1 MDLYRSLTSRLID
14 GALDA
19 VSKTFGLMQVLT
31 FIVFVEALCLL
42 LRILSTVHMGCRMF
56 ATLFEDNYI

>member
-1 MDLYRSLTSRLID
+1 VDLYRSLTSRLID
-14 GALDA
+14 GTLDA

-42 LRILSTVHMGCRMF
+42 LRILSTVHMGC
-56 ATLFEDNYI
+56 